1 MGAYLES
8 KLAHSVANVSSI
20 PKQHMIFWS
29 DSTDVL
35 WWIRGYS
42 RVFKPFVANRIG
54 EIQLHSSQ
62 NQWRYIPTNM
72 NPADHLTR
80 GLKVAELIE
89 KSVVGRDQNIFK
101 IQRVNG
107 QQIKFVK

>member
-1 MGAYLES
+1 ML
-8 KLAHSVANVSSI
+8 SV

-42 RVFKPFVANRIG
+42 RVLKPFVTNRVG
-54 EIQLHSSQ
+54 EIQSYS
-62 NQWRYIPTNM
+62 NPDQWRYIPTNI

-80 GLKVAELIE
+80 GLTVAELIDKKCWWE
-89 KSVVGRDQNIFK
+89 GPEYL
-101 IQRVNG
+101 
-107 QQIKFVK
+107 